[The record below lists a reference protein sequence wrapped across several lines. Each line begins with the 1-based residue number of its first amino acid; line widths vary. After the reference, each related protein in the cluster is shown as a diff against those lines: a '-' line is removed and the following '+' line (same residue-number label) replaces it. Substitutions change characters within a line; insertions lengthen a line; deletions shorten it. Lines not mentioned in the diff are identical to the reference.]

1 MKKGYKFT
9 KTYYK
14 LLIEEA
20 DCLNETFKYEG
31 LNDRA
36 IVLLRET
43 GYEINILRV
52 IHKGE

>member
-9 KTYYK
+9 KRYYK
-14 LLIEEA
+14 HLLKEA
-20 DCLNETFKYEG
+20 DFLNETFKYEG
-31 LNDRA
+31 INDRA
-36 IVLLRET
+36 IVFLREK